1 MQPQTILHNRSTIWA
16 IVGLT
21 VAYMLALGFAFRI
34 SSIPDFLGLECMFAG
49 PMIIACVLAMVM
61 TRPKARRVILGFQV
75 AYIFATLIISIST
88 FSGERDAQY
97 QLQLLLIPLLG
108 FLGVTVA
115 GVLAAFRR

>member
-1 MQPQTILHNRSTIWA
+1 MWA
-16 IVGLT
+16 ILGLT
-21 VAYMLALGFAFRI
+21 AAYMLTLVFAFSV
-34 SSIPDFLGLECMFAG
+34 SSALEFLAMECMFAG

-61 TRPKARRVILGFQV
+61 TRVEARRVILGFQV
-75 AYIFATLIISIST
+75 AYILATLMISIST

-97 QLQLLLIPLLG
+97 QLQLLLVPLVG

>member
-1 MQPQTILHNRSTIWA
+1 MQPQTIHHDRFMMWA

-21 VAYMLALGFAFRI
+21 VTYMLALGFALRV
-34 SSIPDFLGLECMFAG
+34 SSIPDFLGIECMFAG

-75 AYIFATLIISIST
+75 AYIFATLIIFIST

-97 QLQLLLIPLLG
+97 QLQLLLVPLVG
-108 FLGVTVA
+108 FLGVTVT
-115 GVLAAFRR
+115 GVIAAFRR

>member
-1 MQPQTILHNRSTIWA
+1 MMWA
-16 IVGLT
+16 ILGLT
-21 VAYMLALGFAFRI
+21 AAYMLTLMFSFSVSSAL
-34 SSIPDFLGLECMFAG
+34 DFLLMECMFAG

-61 TRPKARRVILGFQV
+61 TRVEARRVILGFQV
-75 AYIFATLIISIST
+75 AYILATLLISIST

-97 QLQLLLIPLLG
+97 QLQLLLVPLVG

>member
-1 MQPQTILHNRSTIWA
+1 MWPRTNLHDRAMIRTIL
-16 IVGLT
+16 GLT
-21 VAYMLALGFAFRI
+21 AAYTLALGFTFRV
-34 SSIPDFLGLECMFAG
+34 SSIPDFLGIACMFAG

-61 TRPKARRVILGFQV
+61 THPKAHRVILGFQV
-75 AYIFATLIISIST
+75 AYIFATLTISIST

-115 GVLAAFRR
+115 GVLAALRR

>member
-1 MQPQTILHNRSTIWA
+1 MMWA
-16 IVGLT
+16 ILGLT
-21 VAYMLALGFAFRI
+21 AAYMLTLMFSFSVSSAL
-34 SSIPDFLGLECMFAG
+34 DFLLMECMFAG

-61 TRPKARRVILGFQV
+61 TRVEARRVILGFQV
-75 AYIFATLIISIST
+75 AYILATLMISIST

-97 QLQLLLIPLLG
+97 QLQLLLVPLVG